1 MTVLASDVIGW
12 LRECEEE
19 DFDAI
24 YELRYASENE
34 VYSIPTVPSDYTV
47 RVLKTETDIHYDSY
61 GNGYNGD
68 AYIILEIT
76 DPNGDSAN
84 FKLSGEYASY
94 EGWSW
99 KIGDVI
105 QVAQVPK
112 VITTMVWTAV

>member
-19 DFDAI
+19 DYDAI
-24 YELRYASENE
+24 YELRYATENE
-34 VYSIPTVPSDYTV
+34 AYSIPTVPSDYKV
-47 RVLKTETDIHYDSY
+47 RVLKTATDIYYDSY

-76 DPNGDSAN
+76 DPNGAAN

-105 QVAQVPK
+105 QVAQTPK
-112 VITTMVWTAV
+112 VTTVMEWTAI